1 LIKQRTIEPFVAIA
15 FDADTKL
22 LLAACIA
29 KAIGYN
35 VKTAG

>member
-1 LIKQRTIEPFVAIA
+1 LIKQRTVEAFAAIA
-15 FDADTKL
+15 FNAETKL

-35 VKTAG
+35 EKMVG